1 MTSSLLHVEKESLEV
16 LAFRVVDVD
25 GVVSG
30 LVQTIEDTDAAA
42 GLGGGGE
49 HGEGK
54 GLLVN
59 DLRAA
64 EREDQASGSD
74 LGDRGGVQTLIGTE
88 GVVQGTSMLGECRRI
103 HDHQI
108 VLVLWDVAQELDGIG
123 AIACVSGWLETVQEH
138 IPFYHIDGLAGA
150 VHGINVNCAG
160 AEGIDGEAS
169 GVAEE
174 VQDVAAS
181 GIFPDKGP
189 VLPLVEE
196 EAGLLAFG
204 PVDKEFMAVLKDDL
218 LVIGE
223 ALGAVKVAVNKVEA
237 GLERGCAGALVIDCL
252 QGRAIDGFQGLA
264 DRAFRTEHS
273 YGVGLHNADAIVI
286 VYDQAGE
293 TVAFAVD
300 KAVAVGE
307 SGFSDKASR
316 FDRLSDR
323 RNRLGGRR
331 NRLSDR
337 RNWLGGRRN
346 WLGDRR
352 DRLSDRRNWL
362 SGRRDWLG
370 GRRNRAGQSNG
381 DTYPERPG
389 DHILPKVRRKDILAG
404 ETQHTDGD
412 RSYLIVPVSQK
423 IPALREHTD
432 DVTFSR
438 LADNLGDGTREYPRM
453 ESQKRVLSTFL

>member
-1 MTSSLLHVEKESLEV
+1 MTSSLLHVEEESLEV

-54 GLLVN
+54 ALLVN

-160 AEGIDGEAS
+160 AEGIDGKAS

-237 GLERGCAGALVIDCL
+237 GLERGGAGTFVIDCL

-307 SGFSDKASR
+307 GGFSDKASR
-316 FDRLSDR
+316 FDRLS
-323 RNRLGGRR
+323 GRR
-331 NRLSDR
+331 N
-337 RNWLGGRRN
+337 
-346 WLGDRR
+346 
-352 DRLSDRRNWL
+352 
-362 SGRRDWLG
+362 WLG

-389 DHILPKVRRKDILAG
+389 DHILPKVWRKDILAG

>member
-237 GLERGCAGALVIDCL
+237 GLERGGAGAFVIDCL

-323 RNRLGGRR
+323 RNW
-331 NRLSDR
+331 LSDR
-337 RNWLGGRRN
+337 RN
-346 WLGDRR
+346 
-352 DRLSDRRNWL
+352 
-362 SGRRDWLG
+362 WLG

-389 DHILPKVRRKDILAG
+389 DHILPKVWRKDILAG

>member
-138 IPFYHIDGLAGA
+138 IPFHHIDGLAGA

-237 GLERGCAGALVIDCL
+237 GLERGGAGAFVIDCL

-307 SGFSDKASR
+307 SGFSDKTSR
-316 FDRLSDR
+316 FDRLS
-323 RNRLGGRR
+323 
-331 NRLSDR
+331 
-337 RNWLGGRRN
+337 
-346 WLGDRR
+346 DRR
-352 DRLSDRRNWL
+352 DRLSDRRN
-362 SGRRDWLG
+362 WLG

-389 DHILPKVRRKDILAG
+389 DHILPKVWRKDILAG

>member
-74 LGDRGGVQTLIGTE
+74 LGDRGGVQTLVGTE

-237 GLERGCAGALVIDCL
+237 GLERGGAGAFVIDCL
-252 QGRAIDGFQGLA
+252 QGWAIDGFQGLA

-307 SGFSDKASR
+307 GGFSDKASR
-316 FDRLSDR
+316 FDRFS
-323 RNRLGGRR
+323 
-331 NRLSDR
+331 
-337 RNWLGGRRN
+337 
-346 WLGDRR
+346 DRR

-362 SGRRDWLG
+362 GD
-370 GRRNRAGQSNG
+370 RRNRAGQSNG

-389 DHILPKVRRKDILAG
+389 DHILPKVWRKDILAG

>member
-1 MTSSLLHVEKESLEV
+1 MTSSLLHVKKESLEV

-237 GLERGCAGALVIDCL
+237 GLERGGAGAFVIDCL

-316 FDRLSDR
+316 FDRF
-323 RNRLGGRR
+323 
-331 NRLSDR
+331 
-337 RNWLGGRRN
+337 
-346 WLGDRR
+346 
-352 DRLSDRRNWL
+352 SDRRNWL
-362 SGRRDWLG
+362 SDRRNWLG

-389 DHILPKVRRKDILAG
+389 DHILPKVWRKDILAG

>member
-1 MTSSLLHVEKESLEV
+1 MI
-16 LAFRVVDVD
+16 DVY
-25 GVVSG
+25 GVVGG
-30 LVQTIEDTDAAA
+30 LVQTVKDPHAAA

-49 HGEGK
+49 DGEGK

-59 DLRAA
+59 HLRAA
-64 EREDQASGSD
+64 EREDQTSRSD
-74 LGDRGGVQTLIGTE
+74 LGDRGGVQALVSAE
-88 GVVQGTSMLGECRRI
+88 GIVQSASMLGECRRVN
-103 HDHQI
+103 DHQI
-108 VLVLWDVAQELDGIG
+108 VFVLGDVAQELDGIG

-237 GLERGCAGALVIDCL
+237 GLERGCTGAFVIDCL

-273 YGVGLHNADAIVI
+273 NGVGLHNADAIVI
-286 VYDQAGE
+286 VYDQARE

-300 KAVAVGE
+300 ETVAVGDGG
-307 SGFSDKASR
+307 SFDKASR
-316 FDRLSDR
+316 FDRFS
-323 RNRLGGRR
+323 GRR
-331 NRLSDR
+331 NRTS
-337 RNWLGGRRN
+337 
-346 WLGDRR
+346 
-352 DRLSDRRNWL
+352 
-362 SGRRDWLG
+362 
-370 GRRNRAGQSNG
+370 QSRG

-389 DHILPKVRRKDILAG
+389 DHIPPKVRRKDILSG
-404 ETQHTDGD
+404 ETQHTDSD

-423 IPALREHTD
+423 ITALREHTD
-432 DVTFSR
+432 DVTFCR
-438 LADNLGDGTREYPRM
+438 FTHDLGYGTRKYPRM
-453 ESQKRVLSTFL
+453 ESQKRILSTFL

>member
-64 EREDQASGSD
+64 EREDQAPGSD

-237 GLERGCAGALVIDCL
+237 GLERGGAGTFVIDCL

-307 SGFSDKASR
+307 GGFSGKASR

-323 RNRLGGRR
+323 RNWF
-331 NRLSDR
+331 S
-337 RNWLGGRRN
+337 
-346 WLGDRR
+346 
-352 DRLSDRRNWL
+352 
-362 SGRRDWLG
+362 

-389 DHILPKVRRKDILAG
+389 DHILPKVWRKDILAG

>member
-108 VLVLWDVAQELDGIG
+108 VLVLGDVAQELYGVG

-138 IPFYHIDGLAGA
+138 IPFHHIDGLAGA

-237 GLERGCAGALVIDCL
+237 GLERGCAGALVIDSL
-252 QGRAIDGFQGLA
+252 QGRTIDGFQGLA

-307 SGFSDKASR
+307 GGFSDKASR

-323 RNRLGGRR
+323 RN
-331 NRLSDR
+331 
-337 RNWLGGRRN
+337 WLGGRRDRFS
-346 WLGDRR
+346 DRR
-352 DRLSDRRNWL
+352 DRPSDRRCWNGHRC
-362 SGRRDWLG
+362 SPS

-389 DHILPKVRRKDILAG
+389 DHILPKVWRKDILAG

>member
-160 AEGIDGEAS
+160 AEGIDREAS

-307 SGFSDKASR
+307 GGFSGKASR
-316 FDRLSDR
+316 FDRL
-323 RNRLGGRR
+323 GG
-331 NRLSDR
+331 
-337 RNWLGGRRN
+337 
-346 WLGDRR
+346 RR
-352 DRLSDRRNWL
+352 DRLSD
-362 SGRRDWLG
+362 
-370 GRRNRAGQSNG
+370 RRNRAGQSNG

-389 DHILPKVRRKDILAG
+389 DHILPKVWRKDILAG

>member
-181 GIFPDKGP
+181 GIFPDKGS

-273 YGVGLHNADAIVI
+273 NGVGLHNADAIVI
-286 VYDQAGE
+286 VYYQARE

-300 KAVAVGE
+300 EAVAVGE
-307 SGFSDKASR
+307 GGFSDKTSR
-316 FDRLSDR
+316 FDWLS
-323 RNRLGGRR
+323 G
-331 NRLSDR
+331 
-337 RNWLGGRRN
+337 
-346 WLGDRR
+346 RR
-352 DRLSDRRNWL
+352 DRLSDRRDRL
-362 SGRRDWLG
+362 S

-389 DHILPKVRRKDILAG
+389 DHILPKVWRKDILAG

-423 IPALREHTD
+423 IPVLREHTD

>member
-237 GLERGCAGALVIDCL
+237 GLERGGAGAFVIDCL

-307 SGFSDKASR
+307 GGFSDKASR
-316 FDRLSDR
+316 FDRLGDR
-323 RNRLGGRR
+323 RN
-331 NRLSDR
+331 
-337 RNWLGGRRN
+337 
-346 WLGDRR
+346 
-352 DRLSDRRNWL
+352 
-362 SGRRDWLG
+362 WLG

-389 DHILPKVRRKDILAG
+389 DHILPKVWRKDILAG

>member
-237 GLERGCAGALVIDCL
+237 GLERGCAGAFVIDCL

-307 SGFSDKASR
+307 GGFSDKASR

-323 RNRLGGRR
+323 RN
-331 NRLSDR
+331 
-337 RNWLGGRRN
+337 WLGGRRN
-346 WLGDRR
+346 L
-352 DRLSDRRNWL
+352 
-362 SGRRDWLG
+362 LG

-389 DHILPKVRRKDILAG
+389 DHILPKVWRKDILAG

>member
-237 GLERGCAGALVIDCL
+237 GLERGGAGAFVIDCL

-307 SGFSDKASR
+307 GGFSGKASR

-323 RNRLGGRR
+323 RN
-331 NRLSDR
+331 
-337 RNWLGGRRN
+337 
-346 WLGDRR
+346 
-352 DRLSDRRNWL
+352 
-362 SGRRDWLG
+362 WLG

-389 DHILPKVRRKDILAG
+389 DHILPKVWRKDILAG
-404 ETQHTDGD
+404 ETQHTDSD

>member
-181 GIFPDKGP
+181 GIFPDKGS

-237 GLERGCAGALVIDCL
+237 GLERGGAGAFVIDCL

-307 SGFSDKASR
+307 GGFSDKASR

-323 RNRLGGRR
+323 RD
-331 NRLSDR
+331 RLSDR

-346 WLGDRR
+346 RGGQAGGD
-352 DRLSDRRNWL
+352 
-362 SGRRDWLG
+362 
-370 GRRNRAGQSNG
+370 A
-381 DTYPERPG
+381 DTERPG
-389 DHILPKVRRKDILAG
+389 DHILPKVWRKDILAG

>member
-1 MTSSLLHVEKESLEV
+1 MTSSLLHVEEESLEV

-54 GLLVN
+54 ALLVN

-160 AEGIDGEAS
+160 AEGIDGKAS

-237 GLERGCAGALVIDCL
+237 GLERGGAGTFVIDCL

-307 SGFSDKASR
+307 GGFSDKASR
-316 FDRLSDR
+316 FDRFSD
-323 RNRLGGRR
+323 
-331 NRLSDR
+331 
-337 RNWLGGRRN
+337 RRN

-352 DRLSDRRNWL
+352 DR
-362 SGRRDWLG
+362 LG

-389 DHILPKVRRKDILAG
+389 DHILPKVWRKDILAG